1 MERVSLDDRR
11 VIERQLG
18 REPRGAFSV
27 AVRCPHGHPQ
37 VLRVAPLVDG
47 RPFPTLYWLSCPFL
61 GRAVGSLESQ
71 GWVGRL
77 ERRVADDPE
86 LRLALSRAHEEYIA
100 AREELLTPELRRTSA
115 VAGQIG
121 GLVGRGIGGISDR
134 RRLKCLHVHVAHA
147 LAGTNPV
154 GEIVLEMLSARACS
168 PKDAICSS
176 LVGERSRSQINR

>member
-11 VIERQLG
+11 MVERQLG

-47 RPFPTLYWLSCPFL
+47 RPFPSLYWLSCPFL
-61 GRAVGSLESQ
+61 CRAVGGLESQ

-77 ERRVADDPE
+77 ESRVADDQE
-86 LRLALSRAHEEYIA
+86 LREALSRAHEEYIA
-100 AREELLTPELRRTSA
+100 AREELVTPELRRTSA
-115 VAGQIG
+115 LA
-121 GLVGRGIGGISDR
+121 GRGIGGISDR

-147 LAGTNPV
+147 LAGTNPI
-154 GEIVLEMLSARACS
+154 GEIVLEMLPARVCS
-168 PKDAICSS
+168 PTNAICSS